1 MIRLSL
7 YDICKSV
14 VKKSDDNAQL
24 PATSNADVDLIK
36 ASENTAFEK
45 AKSVDSL
52 LIYYISDIHL
62 EYQICKAYP
71 NGATDTQVKEFI
83 GKLVSNLLQDD
94 IALLCHDH
102 IIMFGGD
109 IAAEFKLSKLFY
121 SCFVKTWNKKNK
133 EDYQQKKAAIFARA
147 QEAKKIKQVVSDWEN
162 QHEWTKTAARD
173 LLEYSDKRVPVA
185 IKELIR
191 RERELSQTAN
201 AMGTF
206 DESFYKHRWRVPKK
220 RIFAVLGNHELWDFD
235 TLENCSHAYQKLF
248 SGLGITFLNN
258 SGLYIRKKDERIWR
272 YSVAIIGGIGFAG
285 YNDWFNADCG
295 LYKGT
300 INREQEI
307 GLTKEWEAY
316 YQKAIRKAHEERDF
330 LIVLT
335 HNQPSNWSKQN
346 RLDSNCVYFYGHDHR
361 NTSYYIEESNTFVF
375 ADNQIGYDASDVA
388 FKKANI
394 FTRSNPFA
402 GFSDGVFIISP
413 EEYRLFNQYN
423 YIYLNGTK
431 RIENYVNNGSKL
443 YMIKEKGY
451 YGFFVVCEKKAK
463 GLSVGTFICVGG
475 RIRKVNHA
483 ADIEYYRNKFSDMVN
498 TYLTILTPY
507 RSAQERIAKVVRSFG
522 GEGTIHGFIVD
533 IDFYN
538 HIMLNPADGK
548 ITFYYSPFYGLVQ
561 EYSTVYDLLSARK
574 PALLERSLEQ
584 AKLTEGRDDSL
595 VFTKEIPKSGFVQVD
610 IKNSPY
616 IGSMKMNQ
624 LQRLF
629 DAKVLRGWDDSL
641 TIVPSGAISAKNT

>member
-1 MIRLSL
+1 MIRLGL
-7 YDICKSV
+7 YDNCKSV
-14 VKKSDDNAQL
+14 VKKSDDNVRL
-24 PATSNADVDLIK
+24 PSTLNADVDLINEPE
-36 ASENTAFEK
+36 SIAFER
-45 AKSVDSL
+45 AKNVDSL
-52 LIYYISDIHL
+52 LFYYISDIHL
-62 EYQICKAYP
+62 EHQICKAFP

-94 IALLCHDH
+94 IALRHHNH

-121 SCFVKTWNKKNK
+121 SCFIKTWDKKNK
-133 EDYQQKKAAIFARA
+133 EDYRQKKAAILVRD
-147 QEAKKIKQVVSDWEN
+147 QEARRIKQEISDWKN

-185 IKELIR
+185 IKDLIR
-191 RERELSQTAN
+191 REREIFQAAHDVGLY
-201 AMGTF
+201 
-206 DESFYKHRWRVPKK
+206 DESFYRHRWRVPKK

-235 TLENCSHAYQKLF
+235 AYENCADAYQKLF
-248 SGLGITFLNN
+248 SDLGITFLNN
-258 SGLYIRKKDERIWR
+258 SGYYIRRKDEKIWR
-272 YSVAIIGGIGFAG
+272 DSVAIIGGIGFSG

-295 LYKGT
+295 LYKG
-300 INREQEI
+300 IVNREQEI
-307 GLTKEWEAY
+307 ELTKEWEAY
-316 YQKAIRKAHEERDF
+316 YQKAIRRAHEEKGL

-361 NTSYYIEESNTFVF
+361 NTAYYIEETNTFVF
-375 ADNQIGYDASDVA
+375 ADNQIGYDASDIV

-394 FTRSNPFA
+394 FPRSNPFA
-402 GFSDGVFIISP
+402 GFGDGVFIISP
-413 EEYRLFNQYN
+413 EEYRSFNQYSC
-423 YIYLNGTK
+423 IYLNGTK

-451 YGFFVVCEKKAK
+451 FGFFVVCEKKAK

-507 RSAQERIAKVVRSFG
+507 RSAQERIAKAVRSFG
-522 GEGTIHGFIVD
+522 GEGTIHGYIVD

-548 ITFYYSPFYGLVQ
+548 ITFYYSPFFGLAQ
-561 EYSTVYDLLSARK
+561 EYGTVYELLSARK

-584 AKLTEGRDDSL
+584 AKLAEGNGDSL